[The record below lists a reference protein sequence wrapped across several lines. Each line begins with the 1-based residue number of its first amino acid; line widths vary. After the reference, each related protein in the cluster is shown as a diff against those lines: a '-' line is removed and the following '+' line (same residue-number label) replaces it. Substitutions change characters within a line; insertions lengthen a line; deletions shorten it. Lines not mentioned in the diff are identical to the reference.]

1 MWLWGFLANVSGERL
16 QVSFLS
22 FRVSRAWS
30 LLAQLRCG
38 GRRPPSLFPPLQ
50 SFGGPGAP
58 PPAAA
63 EVSTGLPPVT
73 PEKTPAAAMT
83 LVSQFKVTGGTPH

>member
-1 MWLWGFLANVSGERL
+1 VQAGKVRDYGPLEWREFEIALCLFLTEEKTGE
-16 QVSFLS
+16 
-22 FRVSRAWS
+22 
-30 LLAQLRCG
+30 G
-38 GRRPPSLFPPLQ
+38 TPSLFPPPQ

-73 PEKTPAAAMT
+73 PEETPAAA
-83 LVSQFKVTGGTPH
+83 LVCLIKLNGRP